1 VKLALGVALAAFS
14 LAPFQCASETPPSQA
29 REETPGQAL
38 AELAARF
45 AAEGDVASET
55 ATLRF
60 LCERYPKSRFA
71 AEAAVTLEARGVPCT
86 AAAAS
91 SAVAPSGE
99 APASAASASTG
110 AAPSA
115 SALAP

>member
-1 VKLALGVALAAFS
+1 MRLALVVASWLS
-14 LAPFQCASETPPSQA
+14 LAPFQCASETPTSQA

-45 AAEGDVASET
+45 AAEGDAEAET

-71 AEAAVTLEARGVPCT
+71 AEAAVTLEARGVPCAT
-86 AAAAS
+86 
-91 SAVAPSGE
+91 
-99 APASAASASTG
+99 AASASVPPASSPT
-110 AAPSA
+110 AAALPSA
-115 SALAP
+115 SAP

>member
-1 VKLALGVALAAFS
+1 VKLAFGVVAVWLS

-45 AAEGDVASET
+45 AADGDVEAET

-60 LCERYPKSRFA
+60 LCERHPKSRFA
-71 AEAAVTLEARGVPCT
+71 AEAAVTLEARGVPCVAAST
-86 AAAAS
+86 SASAPAAAS
-91 SAVAPSGE
+91 S
-99 APASAASASTG
+99 

-115 SALAP
+115 SASAP

>member
-1 VKLALGVALAAFS
+1 MRLALGVVAAWLS

-71 AEAAVTLEARGVPCT
+71 AEAAVTLEARGVPC
-86 AAAAS
+86 
-91 SAVAPSGE
+91 
-99 APASAASASTG
+99 APASSTSATASP

-115 SALAP
+115 SAP

>member
-1 VKLALGVALAAFS
+1 VKIALGVAAAWLS

-38 AELAARF
+38 AELATRF
-45 AAEGDVASET
+45 REEGDAEAEV

-86 AAAAS
+86 AAASS

-115 SALAP
+115 SAPAP

>member
-1 VKLALGVALAAFS
+1 MKLALGVALAAFS

-45 AAEGDVASET
+45 GAEGDTEAEV

-71 AEAAVTLEARGVPCT
+71 AEAAVTLEARGVPC
-86 AAAAS
+86 
-91 SAVAPSGE
+91 VP
-99 APASAASASTG
+99 AASASATASS

-115 SALAP
+115 SAP